1 MGRWLTDPL
10 QYGPDAMHTRNAL
23 AEARQV
29 AGPDAW
35 VLEPSPPAVDDP
47 AFFADDPVAAGD
59 LNWME
64 WVAAH
69 PEQATWAGERWLAAW
84 PRLGAAP
91 STLVE
96 TRRALHRVAF
106 YVVAPARLRANGKM
120 GLRWTLGGFGT
131 PFFSADEQVRIAGDQ
146 VVLQRGDDA
155 AAEPITT
162 LSAA

>member
-1 MGRWLTDPL
+1 MGRWFTGIRCSMDRNMRL
-10 QYGPDAMHTRNAL
+10 RNAL
-23 AEARQV
+23 GEAREV

-35 VLEPSPPAVDDP
+35 VLEPSPPAVSEP
-47 AFFADDPVAAGD
+47 PFFADDPVASGD
-59 LNWME
+59 LD
-64 WVAAH
+64 WVQWVGTDADRAA
-69 PEQATWAGERWLAAW
+69 WAGERWLAAW

-96 TRRALHRVAF
+96 TRRALHRDAF

-155 AAEPITT
+155 AAEP
-162 LSAA
+162 